1 MATKVKKP
9 ALSGPGLKKQ
19 GVVVLQ
25 SFFIFVFVWLEMW
38 VRDGAGILSGLVI
51 CLVTYGGVAYGRA
64 GTRYV
69 SAVTPPLAYAATT
82 LFYTIMSD
90 GLRPSRVGID
100 FIASLASVAPFL
112 LISALYGWFM
122 FLNEKAK
129 NRPSQ
134 RFQAAPEVR

>member
-1 MATKVKKP
+1 MAQTIKKP

-25 SFFIFVFVWLEMW
+25 SFFIFIFVWLEMW
-38 VRDGAGILSGLVI
+38 IRSGAGILSGLVI
-51 CLVTYGGVAYGRA
+51 CLVTYGGVAYGRK

-82 LFYTIMSD
+82 LIYTIVSD

-100 FIASLASVAPFL
+100 FVASLASVAPFL
-112 LISALYGWFM
+112 LISALYSWFM

-134 RFQAAPEVR
+134 RLQASPEVR

>member
-1 MATKVKKP
+1 MATTIKKP
-9 ALSGPGLKKQ
+9 AITGPGLKKQ

-25 SFFIFVFVWLEMW
+25 SFFIFIFVWLEMW
-38 VRDGAGILSGLVI
+38 IRGGAGILSGLII
-51 CLVTYGGVAYGRA
+51 CLVTYGGVAYGRK

-69 SAVTPPLAYAATT
+69 SAVTPPLAYAVTT
-82 LFYTIMSD
+82 FIYTIVSD

-100 FIASLASVAPFL
+100 FIASLASAAPFL

-129 NRPSQ
+129 SRPSK
-134 RFQAAPEVR
+134 RVETSA

>member
-1 MATKVKKP
+1 MATTLKKP
-9 ALSGPGLKKQ
+9 AIPGPGLKKE

-25 SFFIFVFVWLEMW
+25 SFFILVFAGLEIL
-38 VRDGAGILSGLVI
+38 VRGGAGILSGLVI
-51 CLVTYGGVAYGRA
+51 ALVTYGGVAYGRP

-69 SAVTPPLAYAATT
+69 TAVTPPLAYAATA
-82 LFYTIMSD
+82 LLLAVLSD

-112 LISALYGWFM
+112 LASALYGWFM

-129 NRPSQ
+129 TRPSKRLQ
-134 RFQAAPEVR
+134 SAPEVR

>member
-1 MATKVKKP
+1 MAQTIKKP

-25 SFFIFVFVWLEMW
+25 SFFIFIFVWLEMW
-38 VRDGAGILSGLVI
+38 IRSGAGILSGLVI
-51 CLVTYGGVAYGRA
+51 CLVTYGGVAYGRK

-82 LFYTIMSD
+82 LIYTIVSD
-90 GLRPSRVGID
+90 GIHPSRVGID

-112 LISALYGWFM
+112 LISALYSWFM

-129 NRPSQ
+129 NRPSK
-134 RFQAAPEVR
+134 RLETAA